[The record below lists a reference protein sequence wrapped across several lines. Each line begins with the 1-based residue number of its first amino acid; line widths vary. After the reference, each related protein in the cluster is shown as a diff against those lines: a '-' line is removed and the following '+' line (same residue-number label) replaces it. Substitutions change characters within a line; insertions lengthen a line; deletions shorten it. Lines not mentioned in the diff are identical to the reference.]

1 MTRSRREFLK
11 DSCCGALGMAAMAT
25 QMHHFGTIS
34 TYAQKAIDDGDLGEG
49 GANYK
54 ALVMLYFDG
63 GNDSNNMIIPV
74 HNDSQV
80 SNYAAYVAARGQQ
93 PFGGNPGSS
102 FELGFTQAQLQNT
115 NFNVPRLGNLTYAMH
130 PALGPAATGAINPG
144 IYELYAQGKLAI
156 VSNVGTLVRPLSKGA
171 TYNSTPKPY
180 QIGSHSDQKTQF
192 QTSVS
197 NTQSFTGWGGR
208 ISDRLTSV
216 HNPNGLVP
224 MITSISGA
232 QLFTAGQTTLPMA
245 IGDSN
250 TPLNSVLNPVG
261 FGTTPTG
268 ANLSRRTAFDALRQQ
283 DLNANY
289 IAAASHVT
297 DLAMTANAALQVTQ
311 DVTVPFPNT
320 GVGRQ
325 LRQVARLV
333 KERNDLNI
341 NRQIFYVQIGG
352 FDTHTGELNGHTNLY
367 SQVGQAM
374 RAFYDEMVVQGVSND
389 VTLFTMSEFGRT
401 LNPAGAGTNVGTD
414 HGWGSH
420 LMVLGGSVVGGNL
433 YGSKRPD
440 GTGDYF
446 PTLLM
451 GNNPLALDDA
461 DTGATGRGRWIPT
474 TSVDQYAAQL
484 ARWFGLPQ
492 DSATLN
498 AVFPNLQFFPGTHS
512 QLGFLP

>member
-1 MTRSRREFLK
+1 MNESRREFLK
-11 DSCCGALGMAAMAT
+11 KSSCSALGMAAMAT

-34 TYAQKAIDDGDLGEG
+34 AYAQKAIDDNRGDG

-63 GNDSNNMIIPV
+63 GNDSANMFIPV
-74 HNDSQV
+74 HNDPVV
-80 SNYAAYVAARGQQ
+80 SNYAAYTAARGVQGD
-93 PFGGNPGSS
+93 PLTFG
-102 FELGFTQAQLQNT
+102 LGFSQAQLQNT
-115 NFNVPRLGNLTYAMH
+115 QFNVPRLNNLTYAMH
-130 PALGPAATGAINPG
+130 PALGPVGGGINNG
-144 IYELYAQGKLAI
+144 VYELYGQGKLAI

-171 TYNSTPKPY
+171 TYNATPKPY

-197 NTQSFTGWGGR
+197 NTPSFTGWGGR
-208 ISDRLTSV
+208 VSDRLTAV
-216 HNPNGLVP
+216 QNPNGLVP
-224 MITSISGA
+224 MITSIAGA
-232 QLFTAGQTTLPMA
+232 QLFTAGQTTLPLA
-245 IGDSN
+245 IADSN
-250 TPLNSVLNPVG
+250 TALNSVLNPAG

-268 ANLSRRTAFDALRQQ
+268 ANLARRNAFDALRQQ
-283 DLNANY
+283 DLSMNY
-289 IAAASHVT
+289 IDAASHVT
-297 DLAMTANAALQVTQ
+297 DLAMNANAALQVTQ
-311 DVTVPFPNT
+311 DVTVTFPNT
-320 GVGRQ
+320 GIGRQ
-325 LRQVARLV
+325 LRQVACLI

-352 FDTHTGELNGHTNLY
+352 FDTHTGELAGHNNLY

-374 RAFYDEMVVQGVSND
+374 RSFYDEMITQGVSND

-401 LNPAGAGTNVGTD
+401 LNPAGTGTNVGTD

-420 LMVLGGSVVGGNL
+420 MMVMGGAVAGGNV

-446 PTLLM
+446 PNLLM

-474 TSVDQYAAQL
+474 TAVDQYAAVL

-492 DSATLN
+492 DSATLS
-498 AVFPNLQFFPGTHS
+498 AVFPNLAFFPGTFS